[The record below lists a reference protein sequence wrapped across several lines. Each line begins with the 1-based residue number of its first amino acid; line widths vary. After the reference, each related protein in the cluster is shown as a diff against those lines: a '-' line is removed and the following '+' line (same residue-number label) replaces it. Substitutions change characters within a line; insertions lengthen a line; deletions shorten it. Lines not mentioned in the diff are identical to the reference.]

1 MSLGYT
7 LRVIP
12 AIIAETPKELDEKLR
27 RVLGFSKMVMLDVMD
42 GVFVE
47 SRSINFTSD
56 LPSGI
61 LYQSHLMVKDP
72 LHYAETIRGKVDTAI
87 IHIESISG
95 IKEIEQIKKMDFN
108 VFLALNPGTPASCVI
123 PHLSLIDGV
132 LIMTVEPGRYG
143 APFIHGCLNKVAEIK
158 KIKPNLIIEV
168 DGGMTPETASLAK
181 LAGANLFASGSYIV
195 NNSDPYRAF
204 REIEMAVNSS

>member
-143 APFIHGCLNKVAEIK
+143 APFNFSTTKFRTWATLSKVVFLLDAKCIFLFSKSIK
-158 KIKPNLIIEV
+158 L
-168 DGGMTPETASLAK
+168 
-181 LAGANLFASGSYIV
+181 LFLV
-195 NNSDPYRAF
+195 LKRF
-204 REIEMAVNSS
+204 AV